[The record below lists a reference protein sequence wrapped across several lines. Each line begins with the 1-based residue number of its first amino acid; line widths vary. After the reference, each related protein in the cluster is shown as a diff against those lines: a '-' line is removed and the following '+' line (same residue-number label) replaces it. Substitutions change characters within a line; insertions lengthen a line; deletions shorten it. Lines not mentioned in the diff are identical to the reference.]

1 MDGNAFEIWENAS
14 IVHANLA
21 PAFIHRLV
29 GGIWRGGSMHVL
41 LFSIHTKI
49 CFVKVDH
56 STAEHFPA
64 YVFQRGFHPRL
75 ARIEEVDQGAG
86 PMHPFAEVKFC
97 KGIIGIRRLCKSCLD
112 SHGSSGTL
120 FRLGI

>member
-1 MDGNAFEIWENAS
+1 MDGNAFEIWKNAS

-56 STAEHFPA
+56 STAEYFPA
-64 YVFQRGFHPRL
+64 DVFQRGLHPRL

-86 PMHPFAEVKFC
+86 
-97 KGIIGIRRLCKSCLD
+97 LD
-112 SHGSSGTL
+112 GTRGHILKQLAGL
-120 FRLGI
+120 FEADSAFRDQCCPQDLEF